1 MRKVTFDNLIF
12 RTEKED
18 GIARARYGFGAY
30 QLSVIKIPEKKFYE
44 IAIFD
49 EQKNFVQL
57 PGIHPQPI
65 DEDDYVDD
73 VIAGMTPE
81 EINGVI
87 AKLQSIQ
94 LANTS

>member
-18 GIARARYGFGAY
+18 GIARARYGFGDY
-30 QLSVIKIPEKKFYE
+30 QLSVIKIPEKKLFE

-57 PGIHPQPI
+57 PGIHPQPV
-65 DEDDYVDD
+65 DEYDFVDD
-73 VIAGMTPE
+73 VIPGMTE
-81 EINGVI
+81 QDITGI
-87 AKLQSIQ
+87 MLKLSCIQ
-94 LANTS
+94 REKTV

>member
-12 RTEKED
+12 RTDKED
-18 GIARARYGFGAY
+18 GIARARYGFGDY
-30 QLSVIKIPEKKFYE
+30 QLSVIKIPGKKFYE

-57 PGIHPQPI
+57 PGIHRQPI
-65 DEDDYVDD
+65 DEDDFVDD
-73 VIAGMTPE
+73 VIPGMTPE

-94 LANTS
+94 IAK

>member
-12 RTEKED
+12 RTDDD
-18 GIARARYGFGAY
+18 GIARARYGFGDY

-81 EINGVI
+81 EINGVM

-94 LANTS
+94 LANNS